1 MGLVILPKELDVS
14 HLKKML
20 QSERKMQ
27 NGFSIIEVL
36 TALTIIMIMIIAV
49 TPLLLFSLQS
59 IRNSGEY
66 SKATINAA
74 GKIDIGL
81 ATRTVAGD
89 ASIPIKFKTT
99 TSAISVE
106 GGLVSSSAIS
116 SFLPDSSTISITPF
130 AVNEGY
136 SNTVITVVG
145 KRTHFKTGSMTI
157 EIKDKNGNTLNAS
170 NPIYSVTNA
179 TNMTFT
185 LPMGF
190 KNAQSPLNIKI
201 TTNLSAQS
209 SKNEVARTSFVINLP
224 TYVAVGKSANI
235 AVSDNT
241 TSWESRNAGTSLDIN
256 NVIWG
261 NDRFVAVG
269 NSGRVYLLMENSDW
283 TSVSTGVNN
292 NLNDIIYTG
301 STFIAVGSG
310 GTILSSQDG
319 MSWSK
324 ITNADSSDIN
334 SIAKGGSLYVAVGKG
349 GRILYSSDGQMW
361 QSTAFGSQNL
371 NDIIYDGAQFIA
383 VGDNA
388 TAISSI
394 NGVTWTNFAT
404 GITSTHNLNG
414 ISYNGTC
421 YVTVGYQSNR
431 GYIYRKSTGNW
442 AVVTS
447 PNSTI
452 FFDVISSNN
461 KFLIVNSTNYL
472 YVLNSDGSLPT
483 TYNIGTGN
491 LYGIT
496 GR

>member
-1 MGLVILPKELDVS
+1 
-14 HLKKML
+14 
-20 QSERKMQ
+20 
-27 NGFSIIEVL
+27 
-36 TALTIIMIMIIAV
+36 
-49 TPLLLFSLQS
+49 
-59 IRNSGEY
+59 
-66 SKATINAA
+66 
-74 GKIDIGL
+74 
-81 ATRTVAGD
+81 
-89 ASIPIKFKTT
+89 
-99 TSAISVE
+99 
-106 GGLVSSSAIS
+106 
-116 SFLPDSSTISITPF
+116 
-130 AVNEGY
+130 
-136 SNTVITVVG
+136 
-145 KRTHFKTGSMTI
+145 
-157 EIKDKNGNTLNAS
+157 
-170 NPIYSVTNA
+170 
-179 TNMTFT
+179 
-185 LPMGF
+185 
-190 KNAQSPLNIKI
+190 
-201 TTNLSAQS
+201 
-209 SKNEVARTSFVINLP
+209 
-224 TYVAVGKSANI
+224 
-235 AVSDNT
+235 
-241 TSWESRNAGTSLDIN
+241 
-256 NVIWG
+256 
-261 NDRFVAVG
+261 
-269 NSGRVYLLMENSDW
+269 
-283 TSVSTGVNN
+283 
-292 NLNDIIYTG
+292 
-301 STFIAVGSG
+301 
-310 GTILSSQDG
+310 
-319 MSWSK
+319 
-324 ITNADSSDIN
+324 
-334 SIAKGGSLYVAVGKG
+334 
-349 GRILYSSDGQMW
+349 MW